1 MRRRHARVAKRRV
14 ATGCPLFRAAPA
26 RAVEKADS
34 EAYMAVFQET
44 KAKIDAVLAEIEAKR
59 AEIVELSARKP
70 VDGIDEDSITVKMT
84 DGGSVH

>member
-1 MRRRHARVAKRRV
+1 
-14 ATGCPLFRAAPA
+14 
-26 RAVEKADS
+26 
-34 EAYMAVFQET
+34 MAVFQET